1 MLKSILKAN
10 KSKIFTLLLVAVVV
24 FGAFGLPVAAYAE
37 ADRAVTSADS
47 ASSAD
52 SGSDIEDVNTGT
64 GEGEA
69 ISDTDEAVSDTGA
82 GEENTTD
89 DEQNTGGEEPV
100 DNSGEDTDLPVV
112 DGTEIPNG
120 EGGDEPNIHP
130 EADLD
135 NEGTGT
141 TTDPVVPGDG
151 GGDEPEGEL
160 PGELPVVLPLE
171 KADDGVEEFSLSMI
185 YYAGEVE
192 LGKNI
197 QQNTVLPLSDTL
209 PVDPEYS
216 WNTIL
221 IQLMMVDQ
229 TLSPRNI
236 P

>member
-185 YYAGEVE
+185 YYASEVE

-209 PVDPEYS
+209 PADPEYS

-221 IQLMMVDQ
+221 I
-229 TLSPRNI
+229 
-236 P
+236 